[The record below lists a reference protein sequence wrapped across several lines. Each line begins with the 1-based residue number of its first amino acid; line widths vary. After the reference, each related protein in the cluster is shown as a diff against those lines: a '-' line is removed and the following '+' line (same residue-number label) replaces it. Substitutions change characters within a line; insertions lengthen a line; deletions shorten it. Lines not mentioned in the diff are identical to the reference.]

1 MNKKVIKKYKLKQN
15 VKDNLM
21 LFTVTFG
28 WALLIV
34 AMIRGGF

>member
-1 MNKKVIKKYKLKQN
+1 MNKKVIKKYKLKQS

-21 LFTVTFG
+21 LFVCCLS

-34 AMIRGGF
+34 TMIRGGF

>member
-1 MNKKVIKKYKLKQN
+1 MNKKVVKKYRLKQT
-15 VKDNLM
+15 VKNNLM
-21 LFTVTFG
+21 LFAVTFG